1 MSMIA
6 TLRRKDRAR
15 QAGGAGRS
23 RGMADERRPMDGWF
37 IPCQDDG
44 NDPRLYTIF
53 APHSVPTWT
62 AGRDGRAERGGCA
75 EWRLDEKR
83 HSGGS
88 GKTKEW
94 PVMESSREE
103 MPTEIQGGGGDHP
116 TAVRLPYRRGARR
129 RSVLPSPG
137 RGVRAAR
144 VQPSTTCW
152 SEWRA
157 MPPRVG
163 WHGSRAG
170 ARVDALVHAAKC

>member
-88 GKTKEW
+88 DKTKEW

-103 MPTEIQGGGGDHP
+103 MPTEIQGGGGPPHGGSASIP
-116 TAVRLPYRRGARR
+116 SRSEETLCTALSRAR
-129 RSVLPSPG
+129 SKG
-137 RGVRAAR
+137 RTRAA
-144 VQPSTTCW
+144 QHDLL
-152 SEWRA
+152 
-157 MPPRVG
+157 VG
-163 WHGSRAG
+163 MEGHAAQGRLAWVESGGEGGCSRACG
-170 ARVDALVHAAKC
+170 